1 MYDAWQAQQRAQKEE
16 ERKAKTD
23 AAAALQGYRRSNLSE
38 EETKLA
44 ALREE
49 ERLQKL
55 NAEQQLHGYRG
66 KLSEGE
72 SKLAAQKQEEHRKKQ
87 DLESKLRH
95 NGVVSANDDR
105 NIPDNL
111 SGAVSA
117 LAAGYSSPSPVKRTP
132 QEYEQQRMT
141 PSSLPPLSSSNENL
155 PQPDNS
161 STITTSFV
169 ASTSNNVHTTTTST
183 VVGDDNNNHTA
194 TEESNINSVP
204 SPSSITAPDD
214 TATAFADAS
223 AAPALMSSNIG
234 AVPGP
239 VSIITPDD
247 TTAPADD
254 FAAAA
259 PITSTATTT
268 SNNNNNNEADS
279 SSPIVP
285 LQEEEEE
292 QQQPPSSIIHHS
304 TVMFM
309 FGILTDDDIDTSSS
323 SPAAD
328 ADRCNL
334 VEGYLSRAN
343 QIARSIIMDDI
354 TLGYP
359 VAKSIEKDYCKYTIK
374 LYFRKISFPSSIFS
388 CVFWMLYF
396 MLFLNY
402 KQLTDYLPYVSLHYN
417 NN

>member
-23 AAAALQGYRRSNLSE
+23 ATAALQGYRRSNLSE

-44 ALREE
+44 ALREQ

-66 KLSEGE
+66 GKLSDEE
-72 SKLAAQKQEEHRKKQ
+72 SKLAAQKQDELRKKQ
-87 DLESKLRH
+87 ELDSKLRH
-95 NGVVSANDDR
+95 NGVVSANDNDR

-132 QEYEQQRMT
+132 QEYEKQQMT
-141 PSSLPPLSSSNENL
+141 SSSNENFT
-155 PQPDNS
+155 QPDFV

-169 ASTSNNVHTTTTST
+169 DSTSNTGHTTTTTAT
-183 VVGDDNNNHTA
+183 VVGDDNNNNDNNTA
-194 TEESNINSVP
+194 TEESNINLVP
-204 SPSSITAPDD
+204 GPSSITTLDD
-214 TATAFADAS
+214 TVTASDDDFVAE
-223 AAPALMSSNIG
+223 PMSSNID

-239 VSIITPDD
+239 VAIITPDD
-247 TTAPADD
+247 RTAPADT
-254 FAAAA
+254 FAVAA

-268 SNNNNNNEADS
+268 TTTTTTDKAGS

-285 LQEEEEE
+285 LQEEQEEE
-292 QQQPPSSIIHHS
+292 QQQPSSIIHHS

-328 ADRCNL
+328 ADRCDL

-343 QIARSIIMDDI
+343 QIARSIIMDNI
-354 TLGYP
+354 TLVHP
-359 VAKSIEKDYCKYTIK
+359 IAKSIEKDYCKYTE
-374 LYFRKISFPSSIFS
+374 
-388 CVFWMLYF
+388 
-396 MLFLNY
+396 
-402 KQLTDYLPYVSLHYN
+402 
-417 NN
+417 

>member
-23 AAAALQGYRRSNLSE
+23 ATAALQGYRRSNLSE

-44 ALREE
+44 ALREQ

-66 KLSEGE
+66 GKLSEEE
-72 SKLAAQKQEEHRKKQ
+72 SKLAAQKQEELRKKQ
-87 DLESKLRH
+87 ELDSKLRH
-95 NGVVSANDDR
+95 NGVVSANDNDR

-132 QEYEQQRMT
+132 QEYEKQQMT
-141 PSSLPPLSSSNENL
+141 SSSNENI
-155 PQPDNS
+155 PQPDFT

-169 ASTSNNVHTTTTST
+169 DSTSNNGHTTTTTST
-183 VVGDDNNNHTA
+183 VVGDDNNNNHTV
-194 TEESNINSVP
+194 TEESNINLVP
-204 SPSSITAPDD
+204 GPSSITTLDD
-214 TATAFADAS
+214 TVTASDEDFVAE
-223 AAPALMSSNIG
+223 PMSSNID

-247 TTAPADD
+247 TTAPADT
-254 FAAAA
+254 FAVAA

-268 SNNNNNNEADS
+268 TTTTTNKAGS

-292 QQQPPSSIIHHS
+292 QQQPSSIIHHS

-323 SPAAD
+323 SPLAD

-343 QIARSIIMDDI
+343 QIARSIIVDNI
-354 TLGYP
+354 TLVYP
-359 VAKSIEKDYCKYTIK
+359 VAKSIEKDICKY
-374 LYFRKISFPSSIFS
+374 RR
-388 CVFWMLYF
+388 
-396 MLFLNY
+396 
-402 KQLTDYLPYVSLHYN
+402 
-417 NN
+417 

>member
-23 AAAALQGYRRSNLSE
+23 ATAALQGYRRSNLSE

-44 ALREE
+44 ALREQ

-66 KLSEGE
+66 GKLSEEE
-72 SKLAAQKQEEHRKKQ
+72 SKLAAQKQEELRKKQ
-87 DLESKLRH
+87 ELDSKLRH
-95 NGVVSANDDR
+95 NGVVSANDNDR

-132 QEYEQQRMT
+132 QEYEKQQMT
-141 PSSLPPLSSSNENL
+141 SSSNENI
-155 PQPDNS
+155 PQPDFT

-169 ASTSNNVHTTTTST
+169 DSTSNNGHTTTTTST
-183 VVGDDNNNHTA
+183 VVGDDNNNNNHTA

-204 SPSSITAPDD
+204 GPSSITTLDD
-214 TATAFADAS
+214 TVTASDDV
-223 AAPALMSSNIG
+223 SSNID

-239 VSIITPDD
+239 VAIITPDD
-247 TTAPADD
+247 TTAPADT
-254 FAAAA
+254 FAVAA

-268 SNNNNNNEADS
+268 TTTTTTNKAGS

-292 QQQPPSSIIHHS
+292 QQQPSSIIHHS

-343 QIARSIIMDDI
+343 QIARSIIMDNI
-354 TLGYP
+354 TLVYP
-359 VAKSIEKDYCKYTIK
+359 IAKSIEKDYCKYTNN
-374 LYFRKISFPSSIFS
+374 IFE
-388 CVFWMLYF
+388 YP
-396 MLFLNY
+396 NY
-402 KQLTDYLPYVSLHYN
+402 KQLTDHLSSSCIFAL
-417 NN
+417 